1 MNLLK
6 LSASYLRQRPFSTS
20 LNVLILALG
29 IATIVVLLLV
39 SDRVEQNLTRNAEG
53 IDLVVGAKGS
63 PLQLILSSVYHIDA
77 PTGNIP
83 VAEAE
88 ALMENRAVAEAM
100 PLALGDSYRGF
111 RIVGATQAYADH
123 YGGEVARGR
132 FWSGTMEATLG
143 AVAAREVGLDVGD
156 VFYSAHGLGA
166 GGEAHDEHPIEVV
179 GVLAETGTVLDRLLL
194 TSIETVWDVHGA
206 HGDEHH
212 GDEHH
217 GDEHHGDEHH
227 GDEHHGDEH
236 HGDEHHG
243 DEHDHGHEEDHA
255 HADDHAHAEAEKSPA
270 VEAQSDAGDG
280 TPKPAQSASGPP
292 GLAGQTAT
300 APAREYTAVL
310 IRYASPLAAASFPRY
325 VNTQTDLQAAAPAF
339 ETARL
344 FNLLGVGF
352 DAVRAFGL
360 ILVLVAVLSVF
371 VALLSALKDR
381 RYDLAMMRTLGA
393 SRRKLMAHVLL
404 EGLILASLGTVL
416 GLGLGH
422 VGGAILGG
430 AVEQAQGMALG
441 GFAVVAGEIAVV
453 LLALGAGVV
462 AALLP
467 AYQAYRTDIAQVL
480 ARG

>member
-6 LSASYLRQRPFSTS
+6 LSASYLRQRPFSTL

-111 RIVGATQAYADH
+111 RIVGATQAYAEH

-217 GDEHHGDEHH
+217 GDITVTSITATSITATSITTSMTMDMKKTMRMLPIMKKTMRIMHTLRQKKTPQEKIRRTRET
-227 GDEHHGDEH
+227 ERRNRRSRR
-236 HGDEHHG
+236 
-243 DEHDHGHEEDHA
+243 
-255 HADDHAHAEAEKSPA
+255 ADRRASRDRPLRRLRGNTRRSLFAMPPRLPRRPSPA
-270 VEAQSDAGDG
+270 TSTRKRTCKRLLRRLRRLGSL
-280 TPKPAQSASGPP
+280 TSSASGSTPF
-292 GLAGQTAT
+292 
-300 APAREYTAVL
+300 APSGSFSSW
-310 IRYASPLAAASFPRY
+310 SPY
-325 VNTQTDLQAAAPAF
+325 
-339 ETARL
+339 
-344 FNLLGVGF
+344 
-352 DAVRAFGL
+352 
-360 ILVLVAVLSVF
+360 
-371 VALLSALKDR
+371 
-381 RYDLAMMRTLGA
+381 
-393 SRRKLMAHVLL
+393 
-404 EGLILASLGTVL
+404 
-416 GLGLGH
+416 
-422 VGGAILGG
+422 
-430 AVEQAQGMALG
+430 
-441 GFAVVAGEIAVV
+441 
-453 LLALGAGVV
+453 
-462 AALLP
+462 
-467 AYQAYRTDIAQVL
+467 
-480 ARG
+480 

>member
-77 PTGNIP
+77 PTGNIS

-166 GGEAHDEHPIEVV
+166 GGEAHDEHPIKVV

-206 HGDEHH
+206 HGHDDDH
-212 GDEHH
+212 GDEHEGH
-217 GDEHHGDEHH
+217 HTDEDAG
-227 GDEHHGDEH
+227 
-236 HGDEHHG
+236 
-243 DEHDHGHEEDHA
+243 HDHGHDEDHA
-255 HADDHAHAEAEKSPA
+255 HADDHAHDADHQRAESEENHA
-270 VEAQSDAGDG
+270 VSARTDEGDG
-280 TPKPAQSASGPP
+280 SPDGAPDATLSASGPP
-292 GLAGQTAT
+292 GLAGQTST

-339 ETARL
+339 QTARL

-360 ILVLVAVLSVF
+360 VLVLVAVLSVF

-404 EGLILASLGTVL
+404 EGLILAGMGTLL
-416 GLGLGH
+416 GLVLGH
-422 VGGAILGG
+422 VAAAILGG

-441 GFAVVAGEIAVV
+441 GFTVVTGEIIVV
-453 LLALGAGVV
+453 LLALAAGIV

-467 AYQAYRTDIAQVL
+467 AYQAYRTDIARVL
-480 ARG
+480 AKG

>member
-29 IATIVVLLLV
+29 IATIIVLLLV

-77 PTGNIP
+77 PTGNIS

-88 ALMENRAVAEAM
+88 ALMENRAVAKAM

-111 RIVGATQAYADH
+111 RIVGATQAYVDH
-123 YGGEVARGR
+123 YGGEVARGKR
-132 FWSGTMEATLG
+132 WSGTMEATLG

-179 GVLAETGTVLDRLLL
+179 GILAETGTVLDRLLL

-206 HGDEHH
+206 HGHDHDH
-212 GDEHH
+212 GDEHADPH
-217 GDEHHGDEHH
+217 TDEGA
-227 GDEHHGDEH
+227 G
-236 HGDEHHG
+236 
-243 DEHDHGHEEDHA
+243 HDHSQEEDHA
-255 HADDHAHAEAEKSPA
+255 HDDDHAHDADHPRAEAEQDQA
-270 VEAQSDAGDG
+270 VSAHADEGDG
-280 TPKPAQSASGPP
+280 TPNPTQSASGPP
-292 GLAGQTAT
+292 GLAGQTSA

-310 IRYASPLAAASFPRY
+310 IRYASPIAAASFPRY

-404 EGLILASLGTVL
+404 EGLILAGMGTLLGLVL
-416 GLGLGH
+416 GH
-422 VGGAILGG
+422 AAAAILGG

-441 GFAVVAGEIAVV
+441 GFTFVTGEIIVV
-453 LLALGAGVV
+453 LLALAAGIV

-467 AYQAYRTDIAQVL
+467 AYQAYRTDIARVL
-480 ARG
+480 AKG